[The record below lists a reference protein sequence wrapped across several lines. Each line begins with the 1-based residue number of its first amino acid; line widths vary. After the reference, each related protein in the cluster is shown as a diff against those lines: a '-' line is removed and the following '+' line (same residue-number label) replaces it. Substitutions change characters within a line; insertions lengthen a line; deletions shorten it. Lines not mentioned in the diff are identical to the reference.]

1 MTKRN
6 KAIPSMEGKERDVMS
21 IFLEVTKKTRGLT
34 SALDVSAGING
45 KWINPND
52 PKNIDA
58 YKVADIFII
67 KTAMQEDDQVIVK
80 DVLEMIHRIRK
91 VIKKYGI
98 VPYTSRKKK
107 KNK

>member
-1 MTKRN
+1 MKNRN
-6 KAIPSMEGKERDVMS
+6 KAIPFMEGKERDVMS
-21 IFLEVTKKTRGLT
+21 IFLEVSKKTRGLT

-45 KWINPND
+45 KWINPNN

-67 KTAMQEDDQVIVK
+67 KTAMQTDEEIVK
-80 DVLEMIHRIRK
+80 DVLLFAHGIRE

-98 VPYTSRKKK
+98 EPHTKRKKQSK
-107 KNK
+107 